1 MYCCVKMALT
11 DNNVKKYIDGL
22 QDGRILNF
30 HRGACV
36 LPEWAGF
43 DLRLMMGAGDLDHGG
58 VPNIQR
64 FSTYNVFYCL
74 PLDWNDSLRK
84 NVDYLL
90 GSDAQTLLCFVDNTD
105 ANQVR
110 AFCTLFAGRFS
121 FIDGHG
127 GHCPHF
133 DMWALG
139 RLLAEG
145 GTATN
150 IFEMSEALMTV
161 DELEFW
167 LEHGFFHGR
176 RSENFMTSRVYRPG
190 QPFGSALPNE
200 DDLKALLAIKI
211 RVAAERSTRIDVSG
225 VDLTAAPLGLLQ
237 TVMRVLMFDCH
248 TPVNLRGSFTMMR
261 KDWHNEAGLH
271 FIITKHSP
279 DYSLDL
285 IAQAA
290 SRGHVDVVARAHMLI
305 EAINK
310 DLALGTAWGSVAK
323 YRTYKRHIEEKVK
336 PLLAASAAS

>member
-1 MYCCVKMALT
+1 MALT
-11 DNNVKKYIDGL
+11 DNVKKYIDGL

-58 VPNIQR
+58 VPNLEK

-74 PLDWNDSLRK
+74 PMDWNDSLRK

-90 GSDAQTLLCFVDNTD
+90 GSDAQRLLCFVDNTD

-110 AFCTLFAGRFS
+110 AFCDLFAGRFS

-133 DMWALG
+133 DMCALG

-150 IFEMSEALMTV
+150 IFEMSEGLMTV
-161 DELEFW
+161 GELEYW
-167 LEHGFFHGR
+167 LDHGFFRGPCGD
-176 RSENFMTSRVYRPG
+176 NFMTSRVYMPG
-190 QPFGSALPNE
+190 IPYGSPLPNE
-200 DDLKALLAIKI
+200 DDLKARLADKI
-211 RVAAERSTRIDVSG
+211 RLAAARSSRIDVSD
-225 VDLTAAPLGLLQ
+225 VDLAVAPLGLLQ
-237 TVMRVLMFDCH
+237 TVMRVLLFDSQ
-248 TPVNLRGSFTMMR
+248 TPVNLQGSFSLMR
-261 KDWHNEAGLH
+261 KDWQTAESLH
-271 FIITKHSP
+271 YIVTKHSP

-285 IAQAA
+285 IALAIVQ
-290 SRGHVDVVARAHMLI
+290 GHDDVVKRAHMLI